1 MIDTVILIFQP
12 FYLPFQVVQKQKKI
26 TYCVEQWL
34 KFLSKFSITSVQHL
48 ILLKY
53 LPLFFMHLTCTPFFP
68 QDPFPRSIHFSD
80 LIGNFCDLPVDN
92 LSTKNF
98 RIPVIL
104 AHVLYLI
111 KHTFST
117 FTNTSINNKCFQNI
131 EIGKK
136 FFPAF
141 NSISHVYLMS

>member
-1 MIDTVILIFQP
+1 MIETVILIFQP
-12 FYLPFQVVQKQKKI
+12 FYLPFQVVQKQKKM

-34 KFLSKFSITSVQHL
+34 RFLSKFSITSVQHL

-68 QDPFPRSIHFSD
+68 QDGPSIHFSD
-80 LIGNFCDLPVDN
+80 LIGNFCDSPVDN

-117 FTNTSINNKCFQNI
+117 VTTTSINTKCFQNI

-141 NSISHVYLMS
+141 NCISHVYLMS